1 MASDN
6 LTDRL
11 DRIEAALSAL
21 ATKSDISGLAAK
33 ADLDRIEAEMARLVG
48 KTEGIEHDLAKNDE
62 RHAELLAA
70 IRDLRDQMFVQ
81 GGILLRLEHRDHD
94 ADATTLALQH
104 QIQRLERRIEALEEK
119 GRPSG

>member
-11 DRIEAALSAL
+11 DRIEA
-21 ATKSDISGLAAK
+21 
-33 ADLDRIEAEMARLVG
+33 RL
-48 KTEGIEHDLAKNDE
+48 EGIEHDITRL
-62 RHAELLAA
+62 AELSAANLAESRQMLAA